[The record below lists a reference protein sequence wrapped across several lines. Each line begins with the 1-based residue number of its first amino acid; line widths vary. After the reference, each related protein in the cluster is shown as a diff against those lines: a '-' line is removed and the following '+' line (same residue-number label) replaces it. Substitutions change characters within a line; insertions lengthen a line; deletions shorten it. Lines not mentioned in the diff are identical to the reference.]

1 MVGNLDSDLVNPAV
15 RRSRREASEDPE
27 GFWARAAEA
36 LPWFRRWAR
45 VCEWRPPTFRWFLG
59 GETNLAYNCLDHHVA
74 RGRGG
79 QTALVAL
86 DERGE
91 RRAPTPPP
99 PARRGG
105 AGGA

>member
-27 GFWARAAEA
+27 GFWARAAEPR
-36 LPWFRRWAR
+36 PWFRRWAR
-45 VCEWRPPTFRWFLG
+45 VFEWRPPPFRWFLG

-91 RRAPTPPP
+91 PRGHPHPATPS
-99 PARRGG
+99 AG
-105 AGGA
+105 AG